1 MGIGPTIDP
10 ADVGITGLV
19 WLFFSYGYALFY
31 AANLIGEGSE
41 LLLLVPSMAGLV
53 GGVVLPLLGAVP
65 DGAIIL
71 FSGLGPIEV
80 AQESLSVGI
89 GALAGSTIMLLTI
102 PWALSVF
109 AGRVDIREGKPSY
122 RKKTKLALGKSISET
137 LLHTGIAV
145 SEKIRHGGVV
155 MALTTIPYFLIQI
168 PALFM
173 HGSTE
178 EIAKGEH
185 WWALAAL
192 IVCIIGLVMYMR
204 LQLQFSDAGQD
215 RDKRVAIA
223 KKTLQEGKMSL
234 GGILKSTIITLESK
248 RSLSSSNGTVYG
260 SVSTNSTVDGAPT
273 PEILDVLKEI
283 LHDAFRVYDLDNNGM
298 LEKSEIRV
306 FLKDFHENISEE
318 EINRISFKVD
328 KNNDNLVSL
337 DEFVTLCYY
346 LIMSNDKGGLIIG
359 SSENSGFRASVTEQV
374 FSHEDNDEV
383 DDEFE
388 DVPEE
393 FTDLSPEE
401 QQTAIKLRAFK
412 MLSIGTLMVVYFSD
426 PMVDVMQEIAV
437 KAQIPPFYVS
447 FVLAPLAS
455 NSSEVVASMFY
466 AAKKTQKTMTVSLS
480 ALEGAACMN
489 NTFCLCIF
497 MGVIYTRGLAWQ
509 YTAETAAIVI
519 VQFIMAILV
528 QNKVMTSGMGLAVL
542 SIFPLSLVFIS
553 TMEHFGFD

>member
-1 MGIGPTIDP
+1 
-10 ADVGITGLV
+10 
-19 WLFFSYGYALFY
+19 
-31 AANLIGEGSE
+31 
-41 LLLLVPSMAGLV
+41 
-53 GGVVLPLLGAVP
+53 
-65 DGAIIL
+65 
-71 FSGLGPIEV
+71 
-80 AQESLSVGI
+80 
-89 GALAGSTIMLLTI
+89 
-102 PWALSVF
+102 
-109 AGRVDIREGKPSY
+109 
-122 RKKTKLALGKSISET
+122 
-137 LLHTGIAV
+137 
-145 SEKIRHGGVV
+145 
-155 MALTTIPYFLIQI
+155 
-168 PALFM
+168 M
-173 HGSTE
+173 HGPTE

-215 RDKRVAIA
+215 RDRRVAIA

-234 GGILKSTIITLESK
+234 GGVLKSTINLMESK
-248 RSLSSSNGTVYG
+248 RSLLASNGTKYG
-260 SVSTNSTVDGAPT
+260 SVSSSSTTDGAPP

-283 LHDAFRVYDLDNNGM
+283 LHDAFRAYDLDNNGM
-298 LEKSEIRV
+298 LEKSEIRL
-306 FLKDFHENISEE
+306 FLKDFHENINED
-318 EINRISFKVD
+318 EINKISFKVD
-328 KNNDNLVSL
+328 ENNDNLVSL

-346 LIMSNDKGGLIIG
+346 LIMSDDMVKSTPPPLVNKD
-359 SSENSGFRASVTEQV
+359 FRASVAAHV
-374 FSHEDNDEV
+374 FSDEENGEDG
-383 DDEFE
+383 DEFE
-388 DVPEE
+388 DLPEE

-466 AAKKTQKTMTVSLS
+466 AAKKTRKNMTVSLS

-528 QNKVMTSGMGLAVL
+528 QNKVMTSVMGLAVI

-553 TMEHFGFD
+553 TMEYFGFD